1 MKTFHFD
8 FLHQFFHQD
17 MHILEPDVFSAEW
30 VARFAWSFAERPD
43 HIDTIISEINEV
55 LSTDPSDERLNE
67 IWMAS
72 VPSTYTFHG
81 RSLLIILTMMRAA
94 FACVKYAMNQPK
106 LMR

>member
-1 MKTFHFD
+1 MKNDYFH

-43 HIDTIISEINEV
+43 HIETIVSEIDEV